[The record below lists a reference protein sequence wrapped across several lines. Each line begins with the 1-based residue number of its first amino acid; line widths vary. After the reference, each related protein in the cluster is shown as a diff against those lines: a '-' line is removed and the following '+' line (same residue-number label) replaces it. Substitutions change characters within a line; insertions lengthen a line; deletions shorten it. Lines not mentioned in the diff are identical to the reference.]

1 MTIRRPR
8 RTEQLRDVPGLLDA
22 MGRCR
27 KVVLDAQDS
36 VKPFG
41 VMFHGCG
48 MVTAAIDALA
58 YLVSGQPH
66 YYSLSGSMPARSDRL
81 DPWGR
86 PHGAPDPISP
96 APAPTPPERPAP
108 AAPEPTGD

>member
-1 MTIRRPR
+1 MSSHRPR
-8 RTEQLRDVPGLLDA
+8 RTEQLRDATGLLDA

-41 VMFHGCG
+41 VVFHGCG

-58 YLVSGQPH
+58 YLVTGHPH
-66 YYSLSGSMPARSDRL
+66 HYSLGGSIPSQTGMQGGGNVSRDR
-81 DPWGR
+81 
-86 PHGAPDPISP
+86 
-96 APAPTPPERPAP
+96 APAGPGPEAP
-108 AAPEPTGD
+108 AAREPEGG